1 MLIFPIKLFFPMH
14 NMDRTEPSWATSTQ
28 SCPPAD
34 FTPQMPAPPQGSAE
48 KTPKFP
54 AKLLLNTQAPQSS
67 FPPAPKNKGPP

>member
-1 MLIFPIKLFFPMH
+1 MLINCSRFLESFFSMH
-14 NMDRTEPSWATSTQ
+14 NMDRTEPSCATSTQ

-34 FTPQMPAPPQGSAE
+34 FTPQMPAPPQGSTV

-67 FPPAPKNKGPP
+67 FLPSS